1 MPLWRYIQYKYSGA
15 PVKVLHCHCES
26 CRRHTSSPV
35 PTFVCVNAETFR
47 FTKGTPTVFAS
58 SPGVTR
64 MHCPR
69 CGSPIACQPDRNLI
83 QIDLYLGTL
92 ADPAALQPSFHVFT
106 EEQLDGFEIAD
117 ALPRY
122 ANGQRGATPV

>member
-1 MPLWRYIQYKYSGA
+1 
-15 PVKVLHCHCES
+15 
-26 CRRHTSSPV
+26 
-35 PTFVCVNAETFR
+35 
-47 FTKGTPTVFAS
+47 
-58 SPGVTR
+58 

-69 CGSPIACQPDRNLI
+69 CGSPIACQSDRNLI

-122 ANGQRGATPV
+122 ANGQRGATPVRHGPRYGEPS